1 MPRTPLADPQI
12 ASHCQPA
19 TMKLQLDEFLD
30 IGASSSAARR
40 RSRSLLLAQ
49 LDLLYHAARDRL
61 PCAPDAPPR
70 A

>member
-30 IGASSSAARR
+30 IGASNTAVNPARADPHHR
-40 RSRSLLLAQ
+40 V
-49 LDLLYHAARDRL
+49 
-61 PCAPDAPPR
+61 
-70 A
+70 